1 MLWANRWANFW
12 DYAFLALNGERTGAV
27 GLWCQDQE
35 LKVYKT
41 LFYLVNEQGLSL
53 SAQAMNVPPFG
64 GLKSTK
70 PMTWRLQVFE
80 KSWAQAAARFRQ
92 WRLGSVKIA
101 PRPEWVKRLS
111 FMAFGMQHADPGNT
125 IPFLERFFEGRDLER
140 VIVWMPDVRGAGF
153 DRNHANNDPYQGFRE
168 DLQKYRAKNL
178 KTMVYLQPMIM
189 WSPDPKN
196 DRQRQAVRLSA
207 EANTCSPFLEN
218 NTTFDALHDQHH
230 LGHAGWQRWFLDWVK
245 EYIQGYGADGIYH
258 DQSYVCPI
266 DARGTINGMTS
277 VQGMADY
284 FYKAA
289 TENPGSLHGTEHMT
303 EVNNVGASLGLGC
316 GILWGSPG
324 YETKGRIG
332 PPGSM
337 NWQRIKR
344 ASPVSNALHSPN
356 GAIFAF
362 PHVSNFWKGPV
373 RFHHGMDQVERRG
386 DLAAL
391 SVWDYYT
398 TSLRVPAEL
407 WANEMWLD
415 RQRALLFVRN
425 GLRPVF
431 PEDWD
436 RDVLSYFR
444 GAGGEDFRYV
454 EFPWGSAFVQYQNG
468 RRILHYAR
476 AQGVR
481 GAAVEGGIL
490 GWPCYDEQGPSG
502 LNPLMTYCVNG
513 AIRRPSTWFSLHKD
527 AAVYV
532 RDGYANE
539 TLAWLELAPLEG
551 PPQAMSLWLSA
562 GREPAAVWVDGMRV
576 RPAAGRPW
584 RIKANSD
591 SCVVVLLQEPPA
603 GFSPVAARLAL
614 SRCVDETTRRD
625 FFAPA
630 AFAAA
635 VSQKDQVVTLCE
647 ARADLGVPLPKEF
660 QAYIP
665 IRAPDQDGV
674 LRIGPAPGQ
683 ALGGTWRINGK
694 LAMAGVNGLELR
706 LHAGEPAVLSCAS
719 TAVVRCVL
727 EWKPQI

>member
-1 MLWANRWANFW
+1 MRHPLGQPRLRDQRPYRSPGQHELAADQAGLAGLQR
-12 DYAFLALNGERTGAV
+12 LALSQRRD
-27 GLWCQDQE
+27 LR
-35 LKVYKT
+35 L
-41 LFYLVNEQGLSL
+41 
-53 SAQAMNVPPFG
+53 PP
-64 GLKSTK
+64 
-70 PMTWRLQVFE
+70 RLQ
-80 KSWAQAAARFRQ
+80 FR
-92 WRLGSVKIA
+92 
-101 PRPEWVKRLS
+101 
-111 FMAFGMQHADPGNT
+111 
-125 IPFLERFFEGRDLER
+125 
-140 VIVWMPDVRGAGF
+140 
-153 DRNHANNDPYQGFRE
+153 
-168 DLQKYRAKNL
+168 
-178 KTMVYLQPMIM
+178 
-189 WSPDPKN
+189 
-196 DRQRQAVRLSA
+196 
-207 EANTCSPFLEN
+207 
-218 NTTFDALHDQHH
+218 
-230 LGHAGWQRWFLDWVK
+230 
-245 EYIQGYGADGIYH
+245 
-258 DQSYVCPI
+258 
-266 DARGTINGMTS
+266 
-277 VQGMADY
+277 
-284 FYKAA
+284 
-289 TENPGSLHGTEHMT
+289 
-303 EVNNVGASLGLGC
+303 
-316 GILWGSPG
+316 
-324 YETKGRIG
+324 
-332 PPGSM
+332 
-337 NWQRIKR
+337 
-344 ASPVSNALHSPN
+344 
-356 GAIFAF
+356 
-362 PHVSNFWKGPV
+362 KGPV

-386 DLAAL
+386 DLPAL
-391 SVWDYYT
+391 SVWDYYA
-398 TSLRVPAEL
+398 TSRVPAQL
-407 WANEMWLD
+407 WANEIWLD

-490 GWPCYDEQGPSG
+490 GWPCYDQQGPSG

-647 ARADLGVPLPKEF
+647 ARRPRSPITQGVPGVHSHPCPRPGRRVADRPGSWTGPGRHMANQRETGDGGR
-660 QAYIP
+660 Q
-665 IRAPDQDGV
+665 RA
-674 LRIGPAPGQ
+674 
-683 ALGGTWRINGK
+683 
-694 LAMAGVNGLELR
+694 LELR